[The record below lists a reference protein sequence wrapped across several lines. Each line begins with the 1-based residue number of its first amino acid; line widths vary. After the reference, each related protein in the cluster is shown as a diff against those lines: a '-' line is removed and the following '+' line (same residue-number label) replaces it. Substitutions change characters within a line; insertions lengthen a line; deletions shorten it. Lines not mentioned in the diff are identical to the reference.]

1 MAKLYKMAAQPFPLE
16 GLTPLD
22 YGWTLSSNFLT
33 VKQFDGKQ
41 LPGVIDKIEHRD
53 DSDAEDKDIE
63 YSVEESKSDS
73 EIYMIILIYRL
84 F

>member
-33 VKQFDGKQ
+33 VKQFDGEQ
-41 LPGVIDKIEHRD
+41 MPDVFDKIGYRD
-53 DSDAEDKDIE
+53 DSDAEDKDIGD
-63 YSVEESKSDS
+63 SDEESKSDS
-73 EIYMIILIYRL
+73 EI
-84 F
+84 

>member
-1 MAKLYKMAAQPFPLE
+1 M
-16 GLTPLD
+16 
-22 YGWTLSSNFLT
+22 
-33 VKQFDGKQ
+33 
-41 LPGVIDKIEHRD
+41 PGVIDKIEHRD

-63 YSVEESKSDS
+63 YSVEESKSDN